1 MKQIKISIHDKNT
14 SPEDVLGTNGVAI
27 LDNICTKAETEE
39 DLSTGNY
46 VLDATFLIDEEG
58 IYNYLKEEAILKV
71 KMDYGDEIFTIS
83 KVENG
88 TRYIDIVAR
97 QITISESLALHLEDV
112 RPTEINGVGAM
123 QHMLD
128 NAYGR
133 KNITVFS
140 DITKKGTA
148 YYIEKSLY
156 EALHDSENS
165 FQEVWGGEILR
176 RQYNLSILSHV
187 GQNNGV
193 CIIEGR
199 NLKGFEGT
207 SNIDELCTRG
217 RGQGYNGIKGNYILS
232 PLFNS
237 YSGVYTKIFE
247 YSNVKVRDENTKDDE
262 EGIIFDS
269 EKEAIDY
276 LDKLVEKEFSENDV
290 DKIKATYSIDY
301 EQLEKTVEYKDY
313 IKSERTLL
321 GDTIRV
327 YIPRLD
333 VDINVRVMVKKYDI
347 LAQKVISLTLS
358 NYIQPKAIKFSDIQ
372 NQLNKLSQENK
383 NMLEQAKDFATAS
396 IIAGMK
402 NSYVIVKKNMIIV
415 GDTADINTM
424 QSCWIWTKD
433 GLGHSSTGINGQMN
447 TALTSDG
454 QIVADRILTGV
465 LSAILIRSLDG
476 KSYFDLATGNLV
488 LGDGRIEIKNKSGAN
503 VLYAD
508 SSGNINI
515 RGNIY
520 NYDSS
525 GVKRC
530 SIEKQKLNV
539 YDNSENYIG
548 GIGLNSKKGNIEIK
562 GLTFDLEPSGKYMA
576 FARKE
581 SDDSDE
587 YTTMLCFSRE
597 NGMYEEDGLHL
608 GCDLYGHWKT
618 LHQVKLDEVSSGG
631 YSGYT
636 GAIDFIQSITANED
650 GSISWKYS
658 KLQVRNGIIV
668 GYWT

>member
-1 MKQIKISIHDKNT
+1 MKQIKISIYNKNT
-14 SPEDVLGTNGVAI
+14 SPEDVIGTNGVAI

-112 RPTEINGVGAM
+112 RPTETSGAGAM

-187 GQNNGV
+187 GQDNGV
-193 CIIEGR
+193 CIMEGR
-199 NLKGFEGT
+199 NLKGFEGI
-207 SNIDELCTRG
+207 SSIDELCTRG

-232 PLFNS
+232 PLVNS

-247 YSNVKVRDENTKDDE
+247 YSNVKVRDENTSDDE
-262 EGIIFDS
+262 EGIIFNS
-269 EKEAIDY
+269 EKEAINY

-290 DKIKATYSIDY
+290 DKIKAIYSIDY

-313 IKSERTLL
+313 VKSERALI

-333 VDINVRVMVKKYDI
+333 VDINVRVMVKKYDV

-415 GDTADINTM
+415 GDTEDINTM
-424 QSCWIWTKD
+424 QNCWIWTKD
-433 GLGHSSTGINGQMN
+433 GLGHSSTGVNGQMN

-476 KSYFDLATGNLV
+476 KSYFNLSTGKLV
-488 LGDGRIEIKNKSGAN
+488 LGNGQIIVNNQNDEKVMWVDENGHLATDTLEVFGDSSSTVSFHGKGAKAINFKSDDAKDLFINFWRGTDTKTRIGIYKAEEGESDRSYQLFIEPGSTISDKEPAVILRGAN
-503 VLYAD
+503 STPEENEMCILETYGDVIAIRNLYIGSNTSKINVREEIESLKAR
-508 SSGNINI
+508 INI
-515 RGNIY
+515 L
-520 NYDSS
+520 
-525 GVKRC
+525 
-530 SIEKQKLNV
+530 E
-539 YDNSENYIG
+539 
-548 GIGLNSKKGNIEIK
+548 SK
-562 GLTFDLEPSGKYMA
+562 
-576 FARKE
+576 
-581 SDDSDE
+581 
-587 YTTMLCFSRE
+587 
-597 NGMYEEDGLHL
+597 
-608 GCDLYGHWKT
+608 
-618 LHQVKLDEVSSGG
+618 
-631 YSGYT
+631 
-636 GAIDFIQSITANED
+636 
-650 GSISWKYS
+650 
-658 KLQVRNGIIV
+658 
-668 GYWT
+668 

>member
-313 IKSERTLL
+313 IKSERALL

-402 NSYVIVKKNMIIV
+402 NSYVIVKKI
-415 GDTADINTM
+415 
-424 QSCWIWTKD
+424 
-433 GLGHSSTGINGQMN
+433 
-447 TALTSDG
+447 
-454 QIVADRILTGV
+454 
-465 LSAILIRSLDG
+465 
-476 KSYFDLATGNLV
+476 
-488 LGDGRIEIKNKSGAN
+488 
-503 VLYAD
+503 
-508 SSGNINI
+508 
-515 RGNIY
+515 
-520 NYDSS
+520 
-525 GVKRC
+525 
-530 SIEKQKLNV
+530 
-539 YDNSENYIG
+539 
-548 GIGLNSKKGNIEIK
+548 
-562 GLTFDLEPSGKYMA
+562 
-576 FARKE
+576 
-581 SDDSDE
+581 
-587 YTTMLCFSRE
+587 
-597 NGMYEEDGLHL
+597 
-608 GCDLYGHWKT
+608 
-618 LHQVKLDEVSSGG
+618 
-631 YSGYT
+631 
-636 GAIDFIQSITANED
+636 
-650 GSISWKYS
+650 
-658 KLQVRNGIIV
+658 
-668 GYWT
+668 